1 MVSWSRAF
9 GAAGLYVAFLIIW
22 TVVGGILIFAGI
34 FTTGTLITYDPYSGL
49 PRFNPAGIGI
59 GLVLLIIGYV
69 IILLGS
75 LATFFKIAS
84 EVIAEEVESRL
95 GRTGG

>member
-1 MVSWSRAF
+1 MLEEFSYLQGSSPQE
-9 GAAGLYVAFLIIW
+9 
-22 TVVGGILIFAGI
+22 
-34 FTTGTLITYDPYSGL
+34 TLITYDPYSGL